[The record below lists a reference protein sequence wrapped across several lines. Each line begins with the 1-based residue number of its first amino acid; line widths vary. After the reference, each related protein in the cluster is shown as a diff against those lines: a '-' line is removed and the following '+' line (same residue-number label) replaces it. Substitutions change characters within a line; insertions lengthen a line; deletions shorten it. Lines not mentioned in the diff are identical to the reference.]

1 MAAVTVLD
9 KIETVPNKWI
19 GRVTIAATG
28 DTLQTNFQRIVSVQM
43 TPETTTDGTAYWS
56 YDISTGQVTFNGAGT
71 GFVGNW
77 SVEVTGLF

>member
-9 KIETVPNKWI
+9 YSETSPNEWT

-28 DTLQTNFQRIVSVQM
+28 DTLQTAFSRILSVQL
-43 TPETTTDGTAYWS
+43 TPETTTDGNSYWD
-56 YDISTGQVTFNGAGT
+56 YDISGGQVTFNGGGT

-77 SVEVTGLF
+77 SVTVKGYR